1 MRGGDPDHPETSAK
15 RGPWTVPKPN
25 HNSFYAFPLRKDLIS
40 VENTGSGENDVI
52 REDQGLLQRFVDY
65 IKTKKTVS
73 LEDLAQEFGLKV
85 QECINRV
92 NGLEQMG
99 RLSGVMDDRGKFI
112 YISEEEMRAVADYLG
127 ERGRVS
133 IAELARK
140 SNEFI
145 DLSAKQQQSV
155 SAAASGS

>member
-1 MRGGDPDHPETSAK
+1 M
-15 RGPWTVPKPN
+15 PKPN

-85 QECINRV
+85 QDAINRV
-92 NGLEQMG
+92 SGLEMMG
-99 RLSGVMDDRGKFI
+99 RISGVMDDRGKFI
-112 YISEEEMRAVADYLG
+112 YISPEEMQAVADYLQNK
-127 ERGRVS
+127 GRVS
-133 IAELARK
+133 IADLAQK

-145 DLSAKQQQSV
+145 DLSM
-155 SAAASGS
+155 AAAT